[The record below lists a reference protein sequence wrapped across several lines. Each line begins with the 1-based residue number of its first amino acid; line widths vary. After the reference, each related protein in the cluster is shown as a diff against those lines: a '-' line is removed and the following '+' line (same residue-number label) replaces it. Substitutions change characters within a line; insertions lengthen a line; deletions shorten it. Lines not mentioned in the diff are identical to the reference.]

1 MCDDVTAKI
10 LNDLMVELESAREA
24 LRLTITDR
32 HRVAIG
38 QSGNRAATRLA
49 QVARSSQPAA
59 DESFHLP
66 LTQAARQ
73 GQ

>member
-38 QSGNRAATRLA
+38 QTGNRAAVRLA
-49 QVARSSQPAA
+49 QVARSSQSAHPIA
-59 DESFHLP
+59 D
-66 LTQAARQ
+66 
-73 GQ
+73 